1 MDALSIFLII
11 LGIAIGFFI
20 AKWIYDKAKWADK
33 KRALE
38 AEWKLK
44 LETLDSK
51 YKNQILELQKNN
63 ELHVKKLVHEWE
75 LKYTTDLAEIKE
87 LIQSAEKYM
96 RHDAIKR
103 SKRTLLGKLWEQ
115 VSPYLPKF
123 PFRPSDM
130 KFLGSPIDFIIFD
143 GASENDIKEV
153 IFLEVKSGDSKL
165 STQERKLKKAIEA
178 GKVSW
183 KLFNVEKPE
192 EIRIQEQED
201 KEKIADEIDPHELYD
216 TIDDKI
222 KVVKNK
228 MKQSDDSED

>member
-1 MDALSIFLII
+1 MVDFVTIVLII
-11 LGIAIGFFI
+11 IGIIIGFLV
-20 AKWIYDKAKWADK
+20 AKYIYDKVKWADK
-33 KRALE
+33 RKALD

-44 LETLDSK
+44 LETLDNK
-51 YKNQILELQKNN
+51 YRNQILEIQKNS
-63 ELHVKKLVHEWE
+63 ELNIKNLVHEWE
-75 LKYTTDLAEIKE
+75 LKYTNDLAEIKE

-143 GASENDIKEV
+143 GASENDIKQV
-153 IFLEVKSGDSKL
+153 VFLEVKSGDSQL
-165 STQERKLKKAIEA
+165 STQERKLKKAIES

-192 EIRIQEQED
+192 AIKLQEEEEGDEIQGEVTPYEVYQNIG
-201 KEKIADEIDPHELYD
+201 EKISSVKKDESEEL
-216 TIDDKI
+216 KE
-222 KVVKNK
+222 
-228 MKQSDDSED
+228 Q